1 MNSFLTTLRAAG
13 LIVAGGVVAAI
24 LFALLGS
31 LLVAAGIVLAVGVVV
46 GGLHFLLFG
55 RGKVKVNVTR
65 YQTSPDGY
73 EMIDITPPRPPRRPR
88 NGETA

>member
-13 LIVAGGVVAAI
+13 LIVAGGVAAAI

-31 LLVAAGIVLAVGVVV
+31 LLVAAGIVLAVAVVA
-46 GGLHFLLFG
+46 GGLHFLIFG
-55 RGKVKVNVTR
+55 RGKMKVHVER
-65 YQTSPDGY
+65 YQASPGGY

-88 NGETA
+88 NGEAA